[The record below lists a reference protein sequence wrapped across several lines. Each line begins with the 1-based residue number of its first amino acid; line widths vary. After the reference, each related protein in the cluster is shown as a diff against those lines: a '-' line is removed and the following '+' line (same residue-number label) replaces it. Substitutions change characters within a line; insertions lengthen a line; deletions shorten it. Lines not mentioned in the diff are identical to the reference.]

1 MDYGCDG
8 SSASGSSIPQS
19 FINAFGYSSASRTS
33 YGSGSYQT
41 VVANI
46 NAGKPV
52 ILEGCRTRSR
62 NFPWLWYTYSN
73 CHAWVCDGYR
83 QSSNN
88 CYGYLHFYMN
98 WGWNGWGD
106 GWFGFND
113 WSSPNGTY
121 QYAQDF
127 THNINP

>member
-1 MDYGCDG
+1 MIKIML
-8 SSASGSSIPQS
+8 SS
-19 FINAFGYSSASRTS
+19 N
-33 YGSGSYQT
+33 
-41 VVANI
+41 
-46 NAGKPV
+46 
-52 ILEGCRTRSR
+52 
-62 NFPWLWYTYSN
+62 
-73 CHAWVCDGYR
+73 R

-121 QYAQDF
+121 QYAQEF

>member
-1 MDYGCDG
+1 ML
-8 SSASGSSIPQS
+8 SS
-19 FINAFGYSSASRTS
+19 N
-33 YGSGSYQT
+33 
-41 VVANI
+41 
-46 NAGKPV
+46 
-52 ILEGCRTRSR
+52 
-62 NFPWLWYTYSN
+62 
-73 CHAWVCDGYR
+73 R

-121 QYAQDF
+121 QYAQEF